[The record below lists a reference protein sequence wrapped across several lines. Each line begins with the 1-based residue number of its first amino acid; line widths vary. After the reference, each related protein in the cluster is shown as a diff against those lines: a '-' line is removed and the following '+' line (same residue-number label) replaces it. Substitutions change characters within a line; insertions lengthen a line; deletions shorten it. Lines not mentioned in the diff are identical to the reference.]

1 MEKYGFADPAAG
13 AELITKR
20 RSARQAIVI
29 SARDHLERWFEIYSW
44 AGKVT
49 PTEFKE
55 KIFAAYEIYRPRR
68 FGIEANGMQVL
79 FGSLLRKEAEN
90 LFVEKPKF
98 IPIYQPTKVTKQF
111 RIRTGLEPV
120 INEGRLFLQS
130 KISPLALE
138 IGGFPTGDTVD
149 LVDCLETIISR
160 VAPKFQNVHV
170 RDQNVE
176 RYAAYL
182 RATGCPGHLLEAKI
196 EQFRKE
202 QQL

>member
-20 RSARQAIVI
+20 RASRQALII
-29 SARDHLERWFEIYSW
+29 AARDYLNRWFEIYSW
-44 AGKVT
+44 AGKIT

-55 KIFAAYEIYRPRR
+55 KIFGTYEIYRPRR

-79 FGSLLRKEAEN
+79 FGSLLREEAKN
-90 LFVEKPKF
+90 LFIETPKF

-120 INEGRLFLQS
+120 INQGRLFLQS
-130 KISPLALE
+130 KISPLAIE
-138 IGGFPTGDTVD
+138 IAGFPTSETLD

-160 VAPKFQNVHV
+160 VAPKFQNVRV
-170 RDQNVE
+170 RDEKLE
-176 RYAAYL
+176 RYAQYL
-182 RATGCPGHLLEAKI
+182 RSTGCPGHLI
-196 EQFRKE
+196 ESKLKQYRE
-202 QQL
+202 QQQQ